1 MGVPRSS
8 TMGALVAWF
17 TAVILSL
24 SLVVVLNQ
32 LGLDVSPAI
41 GSVMHGLAQF
51 LNQPL

>member
-1 MGVPRSS
+1 
-8 TMGALVAWF
+8 MGAFVAWF

-41 GSVMHGLAQF
+41 GSVMHGLARF

>member
-1 MGVPRSS
+1 
-8 TMGALVAWF
+8 MGAFVAWF

-41 GSVMHGLAQF
+41 GAVMHGLAQF